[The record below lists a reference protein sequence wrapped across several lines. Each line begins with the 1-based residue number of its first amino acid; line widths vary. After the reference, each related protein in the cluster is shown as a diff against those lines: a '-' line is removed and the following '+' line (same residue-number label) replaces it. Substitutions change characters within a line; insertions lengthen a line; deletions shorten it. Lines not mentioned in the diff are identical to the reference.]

1 VRAESIKGNI
11 KADNL
16 EFDLL
21 KQTLDIS
28 MFNNGQ
34 INMVLSN

>member
-1 VRAESIKGNI
+1 M
-11 KADNL
+11 ADNL
-16 EFDLL
+16 EFDLF

-34 INMVLSN
+34 INVKLKVINEKRI